1 MSTRFRK
8 IVVPLDGTRSSERAL
23 SLAKR
28 LAGTANGEL
37 SILRVDGSEAYARR
51 SRGRQAGVRGGLL
64 ARAPAAWIELGANR
78 RLQEDIARAIASA
91 AARRDSRWAVCT
103 RRP

>member
-1 MSTRFRK
+1 
-8 IVVPLDGTRSSERAL
+8 
-23 SLAKR
+23 
-28 LAGTANGEL
+28 
-37 SILRVDGSEAYARR
+37 
-51 SRGRQAGVRGGLL
+51 VRGGLL